1 MSYKQ
6 LAQEQRYQI
15 YALKKMGH
23 NQTEIASFLGV
34 HKSTI
39 SRELC
44 RNRGQRGYRPK
55 QAHQMAL
62 GRRHSG
68 QQRLRPADW
77 TLVEEK
83 LKLDW
88 SPEQIAGCL
97 KKSHAFQIS
106 HEHIY
111 QYIYADQRAGG
122 KLHEHL
128 RGQKK
133 RRKRYGSHDRRGKI
147 PTQTSIEQRPAVVD
161 GRTRLG
167 DWEVDLIIGKGHK
180 GALVT
185 FTERKS
191 RFTLIRRVTAQSA
204 EQVTDAVLA
213 LLHWVAHL
221 ETITADNGREFA
233 HHQIIASALDVGFYF
248 AHPYASWERGTN
260 ENSNGLI
267 RQYLPKHRDL
277 TTVTSQEEL
286 LIMDR
291 LNLRPRKCLGFR
303 TPFEVFFQQ
312 PSVALRT

>member
-106 HEHIY
+106 HEH
-111 QYIYADQRAGG
+111 
-122 KLHEHL
+122 L

-147 PTQTSIEQRPAVVD
+147 PAQTSIEQRPAVGD

-167 DWEVDLIIGKGHK
+167 DWGGDLIIGKGHK
-180 GALVT
+180 GAFGTL
-185 FTERKS
+185 TERKS

-233 HHQIIASALDVGFYF
+233 HHQIIASAWDVGFYF

-260 ENSNGLI
+260 ENTNGLI

-291 LNLRPRKCLGFR
+291 LNLRPRKCLAFR